1 MKILITDF
9 IAEQGIEILRAEHE
23 VHIRTNLTKNEL
35 LDIIGDYDGLIVRSD
50 TKVTEDV
57 IESGKR
63 LKIIGMAGVGVDHID
78 VPAATKRGIIVAN
91 TPVENIVSTSEH
103 TIAMMLALSRNIPQ
117 ADASLK
123 ANRWDRG
130 RFIGNEV
137 KEKTLGVIGL
147 GRIGIEVA
155 KRAQHFGMNIIAYD
169 PFISDQ
175 RAKELGIELKNLD
188 TVLKNSDYITIHTP
202 LTSGTRNL
210 ISDPQFAIMKKGV
223 RIINCARGGIINEDA
238 LIRAINDGR
247 VSGAALDVFAREPP
261 SGSPLLESDS
271 VIVTPHLGASTIEAQ
286 TAVSV
291 SIARQV
297 LDALRGEIV
306 QNAINLP
313 SIRSG
318 VMDAMRSVAESTG
331 SLCAQIVQDFDVI
344 EIEYAGRLFDTD
356 VRMITHASLKGV
368 LATLLGS
375 GVNYVN
381 APELA
386 KERKIKI
393 KESKAIAAEIQS
405 ITIRLKGTVVRSVT
419 SVFENNRMRI
429 IGIDGCGVDI
439 LPSRYMIV
447 SRHQNRPNTIGPC
460 CTILGRDNINISA
473 MQVSCADGTAI
484 MIMSVDSDIPPQVLE
499 EIREVDGI
507 LDAVLVHTTT
517 VDYSTRQ
524 THGSYA

>member
-1 MKILITDF
+1 MGMGGSYMKILIADF
-9 IAEQGIEILRAEHE
+9 IAEQGIEILRAEHD
-23 VHIRTNLTKNEL
+23 VHVRTNLTENEL

-91 TPVENIVSTSEH
+91 TPEENIVSTSEH

-123 ANRWDRG
+123 ANRWDRE
-130 RFIGNEV
+130 RFIGNEI
-137 KEKTLGVIGL
+137 KEKTLGIIGL
-147 GRIGIEVA
+147 GRIGIEVV
-155 KRAQHFGMNIIAYD
+155 KRAHHFEMNIIAYD

-238 LIRAINDGR
+238 LIRAIDDGR

-261 SGSPLLESDS
+261 SGSPLLESDL

-291 SIARQV
+291 AIAGQV
-297 LDALRGEIV
+297 LAALHGEIV

-313 SIRSG
+313 SIRPG

-356 VRMITHASLKGV
+356 IRMITHAALKGV

-419 SVFENNRMRI
+419 SVFENDRMRI

-439 LPSRYMIV
+439 FPSRYMIV
-447 SRHQNRPNTIGPC
+447 SRHQNRPNIIGPC

-484 MIMSVDSDIPPQVLE
+484 MIMSVDSDIPPHVLE

-507 LDAVLVHTTT
+507 IDAVLIYTTT
-517 VDYSTRQ
+517 P
-524 THGSYA
+524 

>member
-1 MKILITDF
+1 MGMGGSYMKILITDF

-23 VHIRTNLTKNEL
+23 VHIRTNLTENEL

-50 TKVTEDV
+50 TEVTEDV

-63 LKIIGMAGVGVDHID
+63 LKIIGMAGVGVDRID
-78 VPAATKRGIIVAN
+78 VPVATKRGIIVAN
-91 TPVENIVSTSEH
+91 TPEENMVSTAEH

-123 ANRWDRG
+123 ANLWDRE
-130 RFIGNEV
+130 RFIGNEI
-137 KEKTLGVIGL
+137 KEKTLGIIGL

-155 KRAQHFGMNIIAYD
+155 KRAQHFEMNIIVYD

-210 ISDPQFAIMKKGV
+210 ISDHQFAIMKKGV
-223 RIINCARGGIINEDA
+223 RIINCARGGIIDEDA

-247 VSGAALDVFAREPP
+247 VSGAALDVFACEPP
-261 SGSPLLESDS
+261 SGSPLLESDC

-297 LDALRGEIV
+297 LAALRGEIV

-313 SIRSG
+313 SIRPG

-344 EIEYAGRLFDTD
+344 EIEYTGRLFDTD
-356 VRMITHASLKGV
+356 VRMITHAALKGV

-393 KESKAIAAEIQS
+393 KESKAIVAERSQS
-405 ITIRLKGTVVRSVT
+405 ITIRLKGTETRSVT
-419 SVFENNRMRI
+419 SVFENDRMRI

-439 LPSRYMIV
+439 LPSRYMII
-447 SRHQNRPNTIGPC
+447 SRHQNRPNIIGPC
-460 CTILGRDNINISA
+460 CTILGRDDINISA
-473 MQVSCADGTAI
+473 MQVSEADGTAI
-484 MIMSVDSDIPPQVLE
+484 MIMSVDSDIPHQVLE

-507 LDAVLVHTTT
+507 IDAMLIYTTT
-517 VDYSTRQ
+517 P
-524 THGSYA
+524 